1 METIKIS
8 VEVSVNLSEN
18 TQNFIKSLFASNA
31 LVNRVAADNYGPSQ
45 EDFAQANK
53 KPASVKPAPAKPTSQ
68 PAAPVQT
75 QSAAEPASSAPAQTQ
90 SAAKPAS
97 SAPAAPAASSASKSI
112 EDVRGMLA
120 KKVNEHRDVIKQKLN
135 ELGAPSVTKLDP
147 AKYDEMYNFLESL

>member
-18 TQNFIKSLFASNA
+18 TQKFLTSLFAAGVPSGA
-31 LVNRVAADNYGPSQ
+31 QVAASVS
-45 EDFAQANK
+45 
-53 KPASVKPAPAKPTSQ
+53 KPVPAAPAKPAPAKPTPQ
-68 PAAPVQT
+68 PAAPAQTQSAAQPAAPAQT
-75 QSAAEPASSAPAQTQ
+75 QSAAEPAP
-90 SAAKPAS
+90 

-120 KKVNEHRDVIKQKLN
+120 KKVNEHRDIIKQKLN
-135 ELGAPSVTKLDP
+135 ELGAPSVTRLDP

>member
-31 LVNRVAADNYGPSQ
+31 LVNRVAADNYDPSQ

-53 KPASVKPAPAKPTSQ
+53 KPAPVKPAPAKPTSR

-75 QSAAEPASSAPAQTQ
+75 QSAAEPAP
-90 SAAKPAS
+90 

>member
-18 TQNFIKSLFASNA
+18 TQNFIKSLFGNA
-31 LVNRVAADNYGPSQ
+31 IAPSAPAAPAAKSAPS
-45 EDFAQANK
+45 A
-53 KPASVKPAPAKPTSQ
+53 PATPAKPAPAKPTPQ
-68 PAAPVQT
+68 PA
-75 QSAAEPASSAPAQTQ
+75 APAQTQ
-90 SAAKPAS
+90 SAAKPAP
-97 SAPAAPAASSASKSI
+97 SAPAAPAASSASKNI

-120 KKVNEHRDVIKQKLN
+120 EKVNEHRDEIKQKLN

>member
-18 TQNFIKSLFASNA
+18 TQNFIKSLFGNA
-31 LVNRVAADNYGPSQ
+31 IVPSAPAA
-45 EDFAQANK
+45 
-53 KPASVKPAPAKPTSQ
+53 PAVPAAPAKPAPAKPTTQ
-68 PAAPVQT
+68 PA
-75 QSAAEPASSAPAQTQ
+75 APAQTQ
-90 SAAKPAS
+90 SAAKPAP
-97 SAPAAPAASSASKSI
+97 SAPAAPAASSASKNI

-120 KKVNEHRDVIKQKLN
+120 EKVNEHRDEIKQKLN

>member
-18 TQNFIKSLFASNA
+18 TQKFLTSLFGNAIAPSAS
-31 LVNRVAADNYGPSQ
+31 VASAS
-45 EDFAQANK
+45 
-53 KPASVKPAPAKPTSQ
+53 KPAPAAPAKPAPAKPTPQ
-68 PAAPVQT
+68 PA
-75 QSAAEPASSAPAQTQ
+75 APAQTQ
-90 SAAKPAS
+90 SAAKPAP
-97 SAPAAPAASSASKSI
+97 SAPAALAASSASKSI
-112 EDVRGMLA
+112 EDVRALLA

>member
-18 TQNFIKSLFASNA
+18 TQNFIKSLFGNA
-31 LVNRVAADNYGPSQ
+31 IAPSAPAA
-45 EDFAQANK
+45 
-53 KPASVKPAPAKPTSQ
+53 PAKPAPAKPTTQ
-68 PAAPVQT
+68 PA
-75 QSAAEPASSAPAQTQ
+75 APAQTQ
-90 SAAKPAS
+90 SAAKPAP
-97 SAPAAPAASSASKSI
+97 SAPAAPAASSASKNI

-120 KKVNEHRDVIKQKLN
+120 EKVNEHRDEIKQKLN

>member
-18 TQNFIKSLFASNA
+18 TQKFLTSLFGNA
-31 LVNRVAADNYGPSQ
+31 IAPSAPAA
-45 EDFAQANK
+45 
-53 KPASVKPAPAKPTSQ
+53 PAAAPAYKPAPAALAKPAPTKPTPQ
-68 PAAPVQT
+68 PAAPAQT
-75 QSAAEPASSAPAQTQ
+75 QSAAEPAP
-90 SAAKPAS
+90 

-112 EDVRGMLA
+112 EDVRGMLV

>member
-18 TQNFIKSLFASNA
+18 TQKFLTSLFGNAIAPSAPAAPAS
-31 LVNRVAADNYGPSQ
+31 
-45 EDFAQANK
+45 
-53 KPASVKPAPAKPTSQ
+53 KPAPTTPAKPAPAKPTSQ
-68 PAAPVQT
+68 PAAPAQT
-75 QSAAEPASSAPAQTQ
+75 QSAAEPAP
-90 SAAKPAS
+90 

-120 KKVNEHRDVIKQKLN
+120 RKVNEHRDVIKQKLN

>member
-18 TQNFIKSLFASNA
+18 TQNFIKSLFGNA
-31 LVNRVAADNYGPSQ
+31 IAPSAPAA
-45 EDFAQANK
+45 
-53 KPASVKPAPAKPTSQ
+53 PAAPTAEPAPAAPAAPAKPAPAKPTTQ
-68 PAAPVQT
+68 PA
-75 QSAAEPASSAPAQTQ
+75 APAQTQ
-90 SAAKPAS
+90 SAAKPVP
-97 SAPAAPAASSASKSI
+97 SAPAAPAASSASKNI

-120 KKVNEHRDVIKQKLN
+120 KKVNEHRDEIKQKLN

>member
-18 TQNFIKSLFASNA
+18 TQNFIKSLFGN
-31 LVNRVAADNYGPSQ
+31 VPVAQVA
-45 EDFAQANK
+45 
-53 KPASVKPAPAKPTSQ
+53 PASKPAPQPTPAKPAPVKPTPQ
-68 PAAPVQT
+68 PA
-75 QSAAEPASSAPAQTQ
+75 APAQTQ
-90 SAAKPAS
+90 SAAKSVPSVA
-97 SAPAAPAASSASKSI
+97 AAPAASSASKTI

-147 AKYDEMYNFLESL
+147 SKYDKMYDFLVEL

>member
-18 TQNFIKSLFASNA
+18 TQNFIKSLFGNAIAPSAS
-31 LVNRVAADNYGPSQ
+31 AAP
-45 EDFAQANK
+45 AA
-53 KPASVKPAPAKPTSQ
+53 KPAPAAPAAPAKPAPAKPTTQ
-68 PAAPVQT
+68 PA
-75 QSAAEPASSAPAQTQ
+75 APAQTQ
-90 SAAKPAS
+90 SAAKPAP
-97 SAPAAPAASSASKSI
+97 SAPAAPAASSASKNI

-120 KKVNEHRDVIKQKLN
+120 EKVNEHRDEIKQKLN

>member
-18 TQNFIKSLFASNA
+18 TQNFIKSLFGNAIAPSAS
-31 LVNRVAADNYGPSQ
+31 AA
-45 EDFAQANK
+45 
-53 KPASVKPAPAKPTSQ
+53 PAAPAAPAKPAPAKPTPQ
-68 PAAPVQT
+68 PA
-75 QSAAEPASSAPAQTQ
+75 APAQTQ
-90 SAAKPAS
+90 SAAKPAP
-97 SAPAAPAASSASKSI
+97 SAPAAPAASSASKNI

-120 KKVNEHRDVIKQKLN
+120 EKVNEHRDEIKQKLN

>member
-18 TQNFIKSLFASNA
+18 TQKFLTSLFGNTIAPSA
-31 LVNRVAADNYGPSQ
+31 PAA
-45 EDFAQANK
+45 
-53 KPASVKPAPAKPTSQ
+53 PAAPAAPVKPAPAKPTPQ
-68 PAAPVQT
+68 PA
-75 QSAAEPASSAPAQTQ
+75 APAQTQ
-90 SAAKPAS
+90 SAAKPAP

-135 ELGAPSVTKLDP
+135 ELGAPSVTRLDP

>member
-18 TQNFIKSLFASNA
+18 TQKFLTSLFAAGVPSGA
-31 LVNRVAADNYGPSQ
+31 QVAA
-45 EDFAQANK
+45 
-53 KPASVKPAPAKPTSQ
+53 SVSKPAP
-68 PAAPVQT
+68 
-75 QSAAEPASSAPAQTQ
+75 
-90 SAAKPAS
+90 

-120 KKVNEHRDVIKQKLN
+120 KKVNEHRDIIKQKLN
-135 ELGAPSVTKLDP
+135 ELGVPSVTKLDP

>member
-18 TQNFIKSLFASNA
+18 TQKFLTSLFGNA
-31 LVNRVAADNYGPSQ
+31 ITPS
-45 EDFAQANK
+45 A
-53 KPASVKPAPAKPTSQ
+53 PAPTAPAKPAPAKPTPQ
-68 PAAPVQT
+68 PA
-75 QSAAEPASSAPAQTQ
+75 APAQTQ
-90 SAAKPAS
+90 SAAKPAP

-112 EDVRGMLA
+112 EDVRAMLA

-147 AKYDEMYNFLESL
+147 AKYDEMFNFLESL

>member
-18 TQNFIKSLFASNA
+18 TQKFLTSLFGNAIAPSAPAAPAS
-31 LVNRVAADNYGPSQ
+31 
-45 EDFAQANK
+45 
-53 KPASVKPAPAKPTSQ
+53 KPAPAAPAKPAPAKPTPQ
-68 PAAPVQT
+68 PAAPAQT
-75 QSAAEPASSAPAQTQ
+75 QSAAEPAPG
-90 SAAKPAS
+90 
-97 SAPAAPAASSASKSI
+97 APAAPAASSASKSI

-120 KKVNEHRDVIKQKLN
+120 KMVNEHRDVIKQKLN

>member
-18 TQNFIKSLFASNA
+18 TQKFLTSLFGNA
-31 LVNRVAADNYGPSQ
+31 IAPSAPAAPT
-45 EDFAQANK
+45 AN
-53 KPASVKPAPAKPTSQ
+53 PAPAAPAAPAKPAPAKPTTQ
-68 PAAPVQT
+68 PAAPAQT
-75 QSAAEPASSAPAQTQ
+75 QSAAEPAP
-90 SAAKPAS
+90 
-97 SAPAAPAASSASKSI
+97 SAPAAPAASSASKSV

-120 KKVNEHRDVIKQKLN
+120 KKVNEHRDEIKQKLN

>member
-18 TQNFIKSLFASNA
+18 TQKFLTSLFGNA
-31 LVNRVAADNYGPSQ
+31 IAPS
-45 EDFAQANK
+45 A
-53 KPASVKPAPAKPTSQ
+53 PAPSAPAPTAPAKPAPAKPTPQ
-68 PAAPVQT
+68 PAAPAQT
-75 QSAAEPASSAPAQTQ
+75 QSAAEPAP
-90 SAAKPAS
+90 

-112 EDVRGMLA
+112 EDVRAMLA

-147 AKYDEMYNFLESL
+147 AKYDEMFNFLEPL

>member
-18 TQNFIKSLFASNA
+18 TQKFLTSLFAAGVPSGA
-31 LVNRVAADNYGPSQ
+31 QVAASVS
-45 EDFAQANK
+45 
-53 KPASVKPAPAKPTSQ
+53 KP
-68 PAAPVQT
+68 
-75 QSAAEPASSAPAQTQ
+75 
-90 SAAKPAS
+90 
-97 SAPAAPAASSASKSI
+97 APAAPAASSASKSI

-135 ELGAPSVTKLDP
+135 ELGAPSVTKLDL

>member
-18 TQNFIKSLFASNA
+18 TQNFIKSLFGNAIAPSAS
-31 LVNRVAADNYGPSQ
+31 AA
-45 EDFAQANK
+45 
-53 KPASVKPAPAKPTSQ
+53 PAAKSAPAAPAAPAKPAPAKPTTQ
-68 PAAPVQT
+68 PA
-75 QSAAEPASSAPAQTQ
+75 APAQTQ
-90 SAAKPAS
+90 SAAKPAP
-97 SAPAAPAASSASKSI
+97 SAPAAPAASSASKNI

-120 KKVNEHRDVIKQKLN
+120 EKVNEHRDEIKQKLN